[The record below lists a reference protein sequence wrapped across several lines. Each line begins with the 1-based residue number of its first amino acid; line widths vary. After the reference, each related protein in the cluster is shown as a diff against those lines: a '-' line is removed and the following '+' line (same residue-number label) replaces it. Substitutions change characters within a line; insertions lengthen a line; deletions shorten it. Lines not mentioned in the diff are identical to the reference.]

1 MRIATRQFY
10 QQNVRTLN
18 EHQVGAARTQQQLS
32 TGRRILNP
40 SDDPVNNSRLME
52 LREQVATTKQYQ
64 RNRDLAEGRLALEE
78 TVLASAEDSLQR
90 VRVLTVQANSDALND
105 QDRRYIA
112 GEVRQIA
119 NNLLELAN
127 TQDSEG
133 DFLFAGFKSNTQP
146 FVADDQG
153 AARYQGDQGQ
163 RFLKI
168 GSSRQVAVGDSG
180 AEVFQQVRTGNGDF
194 TVAGNT
200 ANTGS
205 GVIDLGSV
213 TNSTAFQKHSYR
225 IEFTAA
231 DTFNV
236 IDVTD
241 NNAPVLTGET
251 FTAGAAIEFHGMQT
265 AIKGEPAVGD
275 SFTIEPAGKQSLFT
289 TLDNLADTLESGT
302 GSPATKAQLHQGLN
316 TMLADLDQGL
326 EHVLGVRAEVG
337 ARLNGLETQGE
348 VNDDFLVHM
357 QELVAD
363 IDGLDYA
370 EAASRLSQQ
379 MFTLEAAQQSFL
391 RVQNL
396 SLFNYM

>member
-1 MRIATRQFY
+1 
-10 QQNVRTLN
+10 
-18 EHQVGAARTQQQLS
+18 
-32 TGRRILNP
+32 
-40 SDDPVNNSRLME
+40 
-52 LREQVATTKQYQ
+52 
-64 RNRDLAEGRLALEE
+64 
-78 TVLASAEDSLQR
+78 
-90 VRVLTVQANSDALND
+90 
-105 QDRRYIA
+105 
-112 GEVRQIA
+112 
-119 NNLLELAN
+119 
-127 TQDSEG
+127 
-133 DFLFAGFKSNTQP
+133 
-146 FVADDQG
+146 
-153 AARYQGDQGQ
+153 
-163 RFLKI
+163 
-168 GSSRQVAVGDSG
+168 VGDSG

-194 TVAGNT
+194 TVAGDL

-213 TNSTAFQKHSYR
+213 TDPTAFQKHNYR

-241 NNAPVLTGET
+241 NDAPVLTGET
-251 FTAGAAIEFHGMQT
+251 FTAGAAIEFAGMQT
-265 AIKGEPAVGD
+265 AIKGEPAAGD
-275 SFTIEPAGKQSLFT
+275 SFSIEPAGKQSLFT
-289 TLDNLADTLESGT
+289 TLDNLVDTLESGT
-302 GSPATKAQLHQGLN
+302 VSPAAKAQLHQGLN
-316 TMLADLDQGL
+316 TTLADLDQGL

-337 ARLNGLETQGE
+337 ARLNGLQAQGE

-370 EAASRLSQQ
+370 EAASRLSEQ

>member
-1 MRIATRQFY
+1 
-10 QQNVRTLN
+10 
-18 EHQVGAARTQQQLS
+18 
-32 TGRRILNP
+32 
-40 SDDPVNNSRLME
+40 VNNSRLTE
-52 LREQVATTKQYQ
+52 LREQVATTEQYQ
-64 RNRDLAEGRLALEE
+64 RNRDLADGRLALEE

-112 GEVRQIA
+112 GEVRHISDK
-119 NNLLELAN
+119 LLELAN

-133 DFLFAGFKSNTQP
+133 DYLFAGFKSNTQP
-146 FVADDQG
+146 FVADG
-153 AARYQGDQGQ
+153 EGGARYQGDQGQ
-163 RFLKI
+163 RFIKI

-180 AEVFQQVRTGNGDF
+180 SQVFQQVRTGNGDF
-194 TVAGNT
+194 KVAGNT
-200 ANTGS
+200 ANSGS

-213 TNSTAFQKHSYR
+213 TDPTALQKHNYR

-231 DTFNV
+231 DTFDV
-236 IDVTD
+236 IDDTSGT
-241 NNAPVLTGET
+241 AVLTGET
-251 FTAGAAIEFHGMQT
+251 FSTGAAIEFAGIQT
-265 AIKGEPAVGD
+265 AIKGEPATGD
-275 SFTIEPAGKQSLFT
+275 SFTIKPAAKQSIFT
-289 TLDNLADTLESGT
+289 TLDNLVDTLESGT
-302 GSPATKAQLHQGLN
+302 TSPAAKAQLHQGLN
-316 TMLADLDQGL
+316 TTLADLDQGL

-337 ARLNGLETQGE
+337 ARLNTLEAQGE
-348 VNDDFLVHM
+348 VNEDFLVHM

-370 EAASRLSQQ
+370 EAASRLSQE

>member
-10 QQNVRTLN
+10 QQNVRTLS

-32 TGRRILNP
+32 TGQRILNP

-52 LREQVATTKQYQ
+52 LREQVATTEQYQ
-64 RNRDLAEGRLALEE
+64 RNRDLADGRLALEE

-105 QDRRYIA
+105 EDRRYIA
-112 GEVRQIA
+112 GEVRHISDK
-119 NNLLELAN
+119 LLELAN
-127 TQDSEG
+127 TQDSDG
-133 DFLFAGFKSNTQP
+133 DYLFAGFKSNTQP
-146 FVADDQG
+146 FVADGEG

-213 TNSTAFQKHSYR
+213 TDSTAFQKHNYR

-231 DTFNV
+231 DTFDV
-236 IDVTD
+236 IDDTAGA
-241 NNAPVLTGET
+241 NVLTGQT
-251 FTAGAAIEFHGMQT
+251 FSAGAAIEFDGIQT
-265 AIKGEPAVGD
+265 TIKGEPAAGD
-275 SFTIEPAGKQSLFT
+275 SFIIEPAGKQSLFT
-289 TLDNLADTLESGT
+289 TLDNLVDTLESGT
-302 GSPATKAQLHQGLN
+302 ASPAAKAQLHQGLN
-316 TMLADLDQGL
+316 TTLADLDQGL
-326 EHVLGVRAEVG
+326 EHVLGVRTQVG
-337 ARLNGLETQGE
+337 ARLNALDAQGE

>member
-10 QQNVRTLN
+10 QQNVRTLG
-18 EHQVGAARTQQQLS
+18 EQQVAAARTQQQLS
-32 TGRRILNP
+32 TGRRILSP
-40 SDDPVNNSRLME
+40 SDDPVNNSRLTE
-52 LREQVATTKQYQ
+52 LREQVATTEQYQ
-64 RNRDLAEGRLALEE
+64 RNRDLADGRLALEE

-112 GEVRQIA
+112 GEVRHISDK
-119 NNLLELAN
+119 LLELAN

-133 DFLFAGFKSNTQP
+133 DYLFAGFKSNTQP
-146 FVADDQG
+146 FVADG
-153 AARYQGDQGQ
+153 EGGARYQGDQGQ
-163 RFLKI
+163 RFIKI

-180 AEVFQQVRTGNGDF
+180 SQVFQQVRTGNGDF
-194 TVAGNT
+194 KVAGNT
-200 ANTGS
+200 ANSGS

-213 TNSTAFQKHSYR
+213 TDPTALQKHNYR

-231 DTFNV
+231 DTFDV
-236 IDVTD
+236 IDDTSGT
-241 NNAPVLTGET
+241 AVLTGET
-251 FTAGAAIEFHGMQT
+251 FSTGAAIEFAGIQT
-265 AIKGEPAVGD
+265 AIKGEPATGD
-275 SFTIEPAGKQSLFT
+275 SFTIKPAAKQSIFT
-289 TLDNLADTLESGT
+289 TLDNLVDTLESGT
-302 GSPATKAQLHQGLN
+302 TSPAAKAQLHQGLN
-316 TMLADLDQGL
+316 TTLADLDQGL

-337 ARLNGLETQGE
+337 ARLNTLEAQGE
-348 VNDDFLVHM
+348 VNEDFLVHM

-370 EAASRLSQQ
+370 EAASRLSQE